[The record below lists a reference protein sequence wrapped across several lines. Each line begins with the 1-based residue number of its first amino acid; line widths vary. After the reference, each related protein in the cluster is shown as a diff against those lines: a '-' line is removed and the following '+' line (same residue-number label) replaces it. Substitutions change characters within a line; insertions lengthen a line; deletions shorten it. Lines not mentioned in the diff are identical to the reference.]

1 MTIRILLLCA
11 FLGFACAAYCQTE
24 VEPPF
29 GGEDQVTG
37 AAAGTGTDSGPLA
50 KWASEKGQKN
60 VLGLVLDLGLLF
72 TIPFGF
78 FSIWAVYLILA
89 NLLVLS
95 ETRLVPVRIAR
106 QARDLL
112 NAGET
117 KALHLLVDSRSD
129 LLSLMLQAGCPKA
142 GHDPEIIEAAM
153 EGRISQH
160 LVRLRSRIRFLA
172 DITNIT
178 PMIGLLGTV
187 WGLLKVFEAVAS
199 NADAGTVGNWSSLMS
214 QGIAHAMVATVVGL
228 TIAIPSLAFYAL
240 FRAKMARIVGR
251 LETFGTDL
259 AQMLSQQEQIHTHP
273 TPTAT
278 PGLKL

>member
-1 MTIRILLLCA
+1 MTIRILLLCL
-11 FLGFACAAYCQTE
+11 FFGFACAAYCQTE
-24 VEPPF
+24 
-29 GGEDQVTG
+29 TG
-37 AAAGTGTDSGPLA
+37 AGQPFEGEEQVVQGATDSGPLA
-50 KWASEKGQKN
+50 KWAAEKGQKSI
-60 VLGLVLDLGLLF
+60 LDLVLDLGPLF
-72 TIPFGF
+72 IVPFAA

-112 NAGET
+112 NAGELQ
-117 KALHLLVDSRSD
+117 ALHRLVDPRSD

-142 GHDPEIIEAAM
+142 GHEPEVIEAAM

-172 DITNIT
+172 DIANIT

-199 NADAGTVGNWSSLMS
+199 NADAGVVGNWSSLMS

-259 AQMLSQQEQIHTHP
+259 AQMLSQQEQAPAHVSKT
-273 TPTAT
+273 TGT
-278 PGLKL
+278 GMRL